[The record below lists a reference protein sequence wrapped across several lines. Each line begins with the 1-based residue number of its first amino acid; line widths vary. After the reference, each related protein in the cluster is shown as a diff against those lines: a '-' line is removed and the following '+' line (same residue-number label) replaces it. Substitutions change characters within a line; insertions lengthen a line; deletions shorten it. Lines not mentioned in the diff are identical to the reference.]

1 MLKLTIDGRPV
12 EVSEGTTIL
21 EACQFLGIEIP
32 TLCHLEQLKAEG
44 SCRMCVVEVEGVK
57 NLQVSCA
64 TPCWDGMVVQTKS
77 ERVVSFR
84 RLILEL
90 LLANHDTDC
99 FNCPATGRCKL
110 YQYAMEYGVEGS
122 RFVRFKEHHPKD
134 ESSEFFNYD
143 PSKCIL
149 CRRCVRVCND
159 LQVNHTLSL
168 KNRGPD
174 TWVGLPFDKL
184 FKDSN
189 CVSCGNCVSVCPTGA
204 LTAKAAKSFR
214 IWEVTKTRTTCP
226 YCGVG
231 CQMDLLVKN
240 GEVVG
245 VEPAHGRA
253 NPGILCVKGKWA
265 YHFINHPDRLKT
277 PLIRKDGQL
286 QPVSWDEALDYV
298 VEGIKKIKEES
309 GPDAI
314 AGFSSARV
322 TNEENYLFMKMM
334 RAVVGTNNVDH
345 CARL

>member
-1 MLKLTIDGRPV
+1 MYKVTIDGKPI
-12 EVSEGTTIL
+12 EVSPGTTVL
-21 EACQFLGIEIP
+21 QACEALGVEIP
-32 TLCHLEQLKAEG
+32 TFCYLKHLNPEG
-44 SCRMCVVEVEGVK
+44 SCRMCVVEVAGVK
-57 NLQVSCA
+57 NLQISCA
-64 TPCWDGMVVQTKS
+64 TACWDGMEVTTKN
-77 ERVVSFR
+77 ERIVSFR
-84 RLILEL
+84 RMIIEL
-90 LLANHDTDC
+90 LLANHEADC
-99 FNCPATGRCKL
+99 FSCPATGRCKL
-110 YQYAMEYGVEGS
+110 YQYAMEYGVEET
-122 RFVRFKEHHPKD
+122 RFERFKEVRPKD

-149 CRRCVRVCND
+149 CRRCVRTCHE
-159 LQVNHTLSL
+159 LQSNHTLSL

-204 LTAKAAKSFR
+204 LTTKQSKTYRA
-214 IWEVTKTRTTCP
+214 WEVTKTRTTCP

-245 VEPAHGRA
+245 VEPADGRA
-253 NPGILCVKGKWA
+253 NHGLLCVKGKFA
-265 YHFINHPDRLKT
+265 YQFISHPDRLKT
-277 PLIRKDGQL
+277 PLIRKEGTL

-298 VEGIKKIKEES
+298 TTGIKKIKEES

-314 AGFSSARV
+314 AGFASARA
-322 TNEENYLFMKMM
+322 TNEDNYLFMKMM
-334 RAVVGTNNVDH
+334 RAAIGTNNVDH